1 MTEFGKFT
9 PVVIYRCKII
19 IMRYKTITLSP
30 DSKITFCSTESG
42 EKWTSLEDALNDL
55 AKDGWEIDQVINK
68 TIVKL
73 QNQEQLL
80 LNQPI
85 LILKNKNLS

>member
-1 MTEFGKFT
+1 MK
-9 PVVIYRCKII
+9 
-19 IMRYKTITLSP
+19 YKTITLSP
-30 DSKITFCSTESG
+30 DSKTTFCSTESG
-42 EKWTSLEDALNDL
+42 EKWPSLEDALNDL
-55 AKDGWEIDQVINK
+55 AKDGWEIDNVVNK

-85 LILKNKNLS
+85 LILKNKNLP